1 MPKITLGITGLY
13 EIWGR
18 DYGIE
23 VPCYGS
29 DLRSAEV
36 TRVERERKLP
46 HLKRIFNI
54 FTKIGFTNAQLCL
67 LACMEAR
74 LGSFDLGM
82 DILAT

>member
-1 MPKITLGITGLY
+1 MPKITLMITVLH

-23 VPCYGS
+23 VPYYGS

-46 HLKRIFNI
+46 QLKRNFQYFYQNWIYKCPTVSFGMYGSQI
-54 FTKIGFTNAQLCL
+54 
-67 LACMEAR
+67 R
-74 LGSFDLGM
+74 LV
-82 DILAT
+82 

>member
-46 HLKRIFNI
+46 QLKGNFQYFYQNWIYKCPTVSFGMYGSQI
-54 FTKIGFTNAQLCL
+54 
-67 LACMEAR
+67 R
-74 LGSFDLGM
+74 LV
-82 DILAT
+82 

>member
-46 HLKRIFNI
+46 QLKRNF
-54 FTKIGFTNAQLCL
+54 
-67 LACMEAR
+67 
-74 LGSFDLGM
+74 
-82 DILAT
+82 